1 MNNDYKKEFFD
12 ESIAENK
19 QSTFLK
25 TFFDALKNGDVKRTQ
40 SLQVE
45 YQRFEEEWLNNLN
58 TFFPSLIQITRDLKS
73 SLRTEEEILPVEKT
87 RRTNPESIR
96 HLLRNTR
103 YIKDIDESGDII
115 PEKVLNALSEIDY
128 GIYENRFIMTLVDRL
143 YHYLYRRIEVIREHV
158 MGNKEMHFNYESFFE
173 IDKTSYQMQINIKAN
188 EEIDIKEIDI
198 HNYRIYEMANEAF
211 KVISRIYHSDFMQ
224 VMKKYQK
231 VKPPI
236 MKTQIILKNPNFKNA
251 YLLWLYLDKLNEL
264 EYTLERKIK
273 KVDFSK
279 TYSEEIDRSISALFS
294 TIYNNSDISIKDG
307 EIITENI
314 KPKSN
319 DVDYVNN
326 ASLTPVPY
334 VLEPNLATE
343 YHLKKA
349 KQFINK
355 QFTEITQTTHDHEQS
370 LKQLLVDQYGIA
382 NQVFNYYFETD
393 QDEDVFDRLIN
404 YANPVRRY
412 EEALRKY
419 VVAKTQREVT
429 EKMFND
435 AVNLEA
441 RWIREADILH
451 KEAIKH
457 IMDKEYKETEEVV
470 MKMRREHA
478 REMDGFDRELVSETK
493 KKLRIARTKNKES
506 IQLIKKSYSDKLK
519 EFRVKERERV
529 ANERE
534 KIKERNKIMRQ
545 KIKEKRAKEREKEL
559 LKLKKKR
566 EQDKEALRKRL
577 MMQKDNLRK
586 QNNEKLR
593 KLASKAVE

>member
-1 MNNDYKKEFFD
+1 MCVPTPLNKYREPDLSFVINTTNSLKQYLRVGQVISL
-12 ESIAENK
+12 ES
-19 QSTFLK
+19 T
-25 TFFDALKNGDVKRTQ
+25 TYPGT
-40 SLQVE
+40 
-45 YQRFEEEWLNNLN
+45 
-58 TFFPSLIQITRDLKS
+58 
-73 SLRTEEEILPVEKT
+73 TEEEILPVEKT

-143 YHYLYRRIEVIREHV
+143 YHYLHRRIEVIREHV

-211 KVISRIYHSDFMQ
+211 KVISRIYHSEFMQ

>member
-1 MNNDYKKEFFD
+1 
-12 ESIAENK
+12 
-19 QSTFLK
+19 
-25 TFFDALKNGDVKRTQ
+25 
-40 SLQVE
+40 
-45 YQRFEEEWLNNLN
+45 
-58 TFFPSLIQITRDLKS
+58 
-73 SLRTEEEILPVEKT
+73 
-87 RRTNPESIR
+87 
-96 HLLRNTR
+96 
-103 YIKDIDESGDII
+103 
-115 PEKVLNALSEIDY
+115 
-128 GIYENRFIMTLVDRL
+128 
-143 YHYLYRRIEVIREHV
+143 
-158 MGNKEMHFNYESFFE
+158 
-173 IDKTSYQMQINIKAN
+173 
-188 EEIDIKEIDI
+188 
-198 HNYRIYEMANEAF
+198 
-211 KVISRIYHSDFMQ
+211 
-224 VMKKYQK
+224 
-231 VKPPI
+231 
-236 MKTQIILKNPNFKNA
+236 
-251 YLLWLYLDKLNEL
+251 
-264 EYTLERKIK
+264 LERKIK